1 MGSEMCIRDRPG
13 SGEISGTSAGMITL
27 SVQNTNNLDPG
38 AYSGSIYFGTN
49 TGDSD
54 PDLVVANTDTVN
66 IFLNL
71 LGDDSQITDTT
82 VTIPAGNT
90 EAIVITDADGNPL
103 GVTLDFVNSAG
114 GSVTV
119 QSIDAQPPV
128 DESTPWVDPDGNI
141 TDPVFPEKY
150 FEITTDIE
158 GEFLT
163 DIGFDY
169 TTLVGV
175 SDPTSLRL
183 AKRPGNSG
191 PAEPWNVIALA
202 YTDLDETSG
211 NVFAKN
217 QTSFS
222 QWAMISNESD
232 NSFTDTQGPVI
243 GAISLNPTTLAT
255 GVEVVVSADIT
266 DDTGISQA
274 TLFYAV
280 GGNWSYNSVTMTI
293 ATGNTYSGTI
303 PASDVT
309 FNGLVY
315 YLSLIHI

>member
-1 MGSEMCIRDRPG
+1 M
-13 SGEISGTSAGMITL
+13 
-27 SVQNTNNLDPG
+27 
-38 AYSGSIYFGTN
+38 
-49 TGDSD
+49 
-54 PDLVVANTDTVN
+54 
-66 IFLNL
+66 
-71 LGDDSQITDTT
+71 
-82 VTIPAGNT
+82 
-90 EAIVITDADGNPL
+90 
-103 GVTLDFVNSAG
+103 
-114 GSVTV
+114 
-119 QSIDAQPPV
+119 
-128 DESTPWVDPDGNI
+128 
-141 TDPVFPEKY
+141 
-150 FEITTDIE
+150 
-158 GEFLT
+158 
-163 DIGFDY
+163 
-169 TTLVGV
+169 
-175 SDPTSLRL
+175 
-183 AKRPGNSG
+183 
-191 PAEPWNVIALA
+191 IALA

-222 QWAMISNESD
+222 QWAMISNASD

-243 GAISLNPTTLAT
+243 GAVSLNPTTLAT

-315 YLSLIHI
+315 YLQSEDALAYMTYSDTTALEVQFSGSAITTALTGSQHPDGITLDAWRMISLPAVPDDKTLTTNLVDELGTQDDTIWKMFRLFNGSYVSNPTTLNSGEG